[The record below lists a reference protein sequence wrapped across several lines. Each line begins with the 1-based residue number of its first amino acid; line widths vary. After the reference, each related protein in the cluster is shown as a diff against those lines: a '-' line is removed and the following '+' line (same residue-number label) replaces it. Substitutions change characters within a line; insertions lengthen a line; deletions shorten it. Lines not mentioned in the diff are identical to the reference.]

1 MLAKVIGVEV
11 RGYDKKDK
19 DGNVIAHTDYK
30 YLHVV
35 FSEVKEGVIGTAVS
49 CLAVDPKFWFD
60 IKDIKLGQE
69 YELFTFYD
77 SYSRSNKCNGFFLY
91 K

>member
-1 MLAKVIGVEV
+1 MLGKVIGVEV
-11 RGYDKKDK
+11 RGSDKKDK
-19 DGNVIAHTDYK
+19 DGNVIGHTDYK

-35 FSEVKEGVIGTAVS
+35 FLEVKEGVNGTAVA
-49 CLAVDPKFWFD
+49 CMAVDPRFKFD
-60 IKDIKLGQE
+60 EKSIEIGAE

-77 SYSRSNKCNGFFLY
+77 SYSRSDKCNGFFLY